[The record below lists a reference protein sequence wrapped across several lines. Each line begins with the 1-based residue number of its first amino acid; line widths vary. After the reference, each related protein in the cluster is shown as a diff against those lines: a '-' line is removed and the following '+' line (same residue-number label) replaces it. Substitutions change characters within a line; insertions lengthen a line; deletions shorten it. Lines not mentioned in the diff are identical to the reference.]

1 MILMITYTIRRLVL
15 MIPVVLAL
23 ILIVFT
29 ILTFTP
35 GDPSAII
42 LSNEYS
48 PEASQKVKADLGL
61 NRPFIVQYFTYVGG
75 LLHGDFGISYITR
88 APVFDQLAA
97 RFPNTFKVV
106 FAAMIFCVA
115 VAMPIG
121 IFSATKPY
129 SVLSN
134 ISTVVGLLGVSMP
147 IFWLGL
153 MLILLFSVQLGWLP
167 SSGMDKGFLSL
178 ILPAFTV
185 GANYMA
191 NIMRTTR
198 SSMLE
203 AIRQDYIRTA
213 RAKGVSEHNVIYDH
227 ALKNAL
233 MPTITVIGMN
243 VGALLGGVVL
253 TETVFSIPGT
263 GRLMVEA
270 INKRDTPTVLGCIVI
285 MAITVAVSNLI
296 VDLLYAYIDP
306 RIKAQYR
313 SRKA

>member
-1 MILMITYTIRRLVL
+1 L
-15 MIPVVLAL
+15 
-23 ILIVFT
+23 
-29 ILTFTP
+29 
-35 GDPSAII
+35 G
-42 LSNEYS
+42 NEYS

-106 FAAMIFCVA
+106 LAAMIFCVA

-167 SSGMDKGFLSL
+167 SSGMDKGFISL